1 MVSKHYKFDEDTVS
15 KISTIKEAKGIRTEK
30 NVIVE
35 AIDHYILSEMIE
47 HDSLEYKN
55 MRMIKE
61 LTDQVEKLYKKT
73 NNIDLNVSINNLFL
87 TGEFEMQRHPRGI
100 IHRDTLESYY
110 LVEARKEVQKSIR
123 EKASNN
129 RKSIVKNSSQEE
141 NETKES
147 EFEVK
152 ENKSEIDNDDWLNV

>member
-1 MVSKHYKFDEDTVS
+1 MVSKHYKFDEDTIS
-15 KISTIKEAKGIRTEK
+15 KINTIKEAKGIRTEK

-47 HDSLEYKN
+47 YDSLEYKN
-55 MRMIKE
+55 MQMIKE

-87 TGEFEMQRHPRGI
+87 AGEFEMQRHPRGI

-110 LVEARKEVQKSIR
+110 LVEARKEIQKSIR
-123 EKASNN
+123 EKDSHN
-129 RKSIVKNSSQEE
+129 RKRVVKDASQP
-141 NETKES
+141 TKES
-147 EFEVK
+147 EMR
-152 ENKSEIDNDDWLNV
+152 KSIIDDDDWLNV

>member
-1 MVSKHYKFDEDTVS
+1 MVSKHYKFDEDTIS
-15 KISTIKEAKGIRTEK
+15 KINTIKEAKGIGTEK

-61 LTDQVEKLYKKT
+61 LTNQVEKLYKKT

-100 IHRDTLESYY
+100 IHRDILESYY

-123 EKASNN
+123 EKDSHNRKRIVKDASEPTKEMAGKESEM
-129 RKSIVKNSSQEE
+129 RKSI
-141 NETKES
+141 
-147 EFEVK
+147 
-152 ENKSEIDNDDWLNV
+152 IDDDDWLNV

>member
-1 MVSKHYKFDEDTVS
+1 MISKHYKFDEDTIS
-15 KISTIKEAKGIRTEK
+15 KINTIKEAKGIGTEK

-61 LTDQVEKLYKKT
+61 LTEKVEKLYKKT
-73 NNIDLNVSINNLFL
+73 NNIDLNVTINNLFL
-87 TGEFEMQRHPRGI
+87 TGEFEMQRHPKGI
-100 IHRDTLESYY
+100 IHRDLFESYY
-110 LVEARKEVQKSIR
+110 LVAAKKEVQKFIR
-123 EKASNN
+123 EKDSNN
-129 RKSIVKNSSQEE
+129 RFYNDR
-141 NETKES
+141 KEY
-147 EFEVK
+147 VK

>member
-1 MVSKHYKFDEDTVS
+1 MVSKHYKFDEDTIS
-15 KISTIKEAKGIRTEK
+15 KINTIKEAKGIGTEK

-55 MRMIKE
+55 MRMIQE
-61 LTDQVEKLYKKT
+61 LTDQVAKLYKKT

-123 EKASNN
+123 EKDSHN
-129 RKSIVKNSSQEE
+129 RKSIVKNASQVE
-141 NETKES
+141 NEIEEKET
-147 EFEVK
+147 EIK
-152 ENKSEIDNDDWLNV
+152 KSIVDDDWLNV

>member
-1 MVSKHYKFDEDTVS
+1 
-15 KISTIKEAKGIRTEK
+15 
-30 NVIVE
+30 
-35 AIDHYILSEMIE
+35 MIE

-61 LTDQVEKLYKKT
+61 LTDQVAKLYKKT

-87 TGEFEMQRHPRGI
+87 AGEFEMQRHPRGI

-123 EKASNN
+123 EKDSHN
-129 RKSIVKNSSQEE
+129 RKSIVKNASQVE
-141 NETKES
+141 NEIEEKET
-147 EFEVK
+147 EIK
-152 ENKSEIDNDDWLNV
+152 KSIVDDDWLNV

>member
-1 MVSKHYKFDEDTVS
+1 MISKHYKFDEDTIS
-15 KISTIKEAKGIRTEK
+15 KINTIKEAKGIGTEK

-61 LTDQVEKLYKKT
+61 LTEKVEKLYKKT
-73 NNIDLNVSINNLFL
+73 NNIDLNVTINNLFL
-87 TGEFEMQRHPRGI
+87 TGEFEMQRHPKGI
-100 IHRDTLESYY
+100 IHRDLFESYY
-110 LVEARKEVQKSIR
+110 LVAAKKEVQKFIR
-123 EKASNN
+123 EKDSNN
-129 RKSIVKNSSQEE
+129 RFYNDR
-141 NETKES
+141 KES
-147 EFEVK
+147 VK

>member
-1 MVSKHYKFDEDTVS
+1 MVSKHYKFDEDTIS
-15 KISTIKEAKGIRTEK
+15 KINTIKEAKGIRTEK

-47 HDSLEYKN
+47 YDSLEYKN

-87 TGEFEMQRHPRGI
+87 AGEFEMQRHPRGI

-110 LVEARKEVQKSIR
+110 LVEARKEIQKSIR
-123 EKASNN
+123 EKDSHN
-129 RKSIVKNSSQEE
+129 RKRVVKDASQP
-141 NETKES
+141 TKES
-147 EFEVK
+147 EMR
-152 ENKSEIDNDDWLNV
+152 KSIIDDDDWLNV

>member
-1 MVSKHYKFDEDTVS
+1 MVSKHYKFDEDTIS
-15 KISTIKEAKGIRTEK
+15 KINTIKEAKGIGTEK

-61 LTDQVEKLYKKT
+61 LTDQVAKLYKKT

-87 TGEFEMQRHPRGI
+87 AGEFEMQRHPRGI

-123 EKASNN
+123 EKDSHN
-129 RKSIVKNSSQEE
+129 RKRIFTDASQTTKKMEDKKAKMKKSIL
-141 NETKES
+141 
-147 EFEVK
+147 
-152 ENKSEIDNDDWLNV
+152 DDDDWLNV

>member
-1 MVSKHYKFDEDTVS
+1 MVSKHYKFDEDTIS
-15 KISTIKEAKGIRTEK
+15 KINTIKEAKGIGTEK

-55 MRMIKE
+55 MRMIQE
-61 LTDQVEKLYKKT
+61 LTDQVAKLYKKT

-123 EKASNN
+123 EKDSHNRKRIVKDASQPTKEMEGKESEM
-129 RKSIVKNSSQEE
+129 RKSI
-141 NETKES
+141 
-147 EFEVK
+147 
-152 ENKSEIDNDDWLNV
+152 IDDDDWLNV

>member
-1 MVSKHYKFDEDTVS
+1 MVSKHYKFDEDTIS
-15 KISTIKEAKGIRTEK
+15 KINTIKEAKGIGTEK

-61 LTDQVEKLYKKT
+61 LTDQVEKLYKKA

-87 TGEFEMQRHPRGI
+87 TGEYEMQRYPKGI

-110 LVEARKEVQKSIR
+110 LVEARKEVQKAIR
-123 EKASNN
+123 EKDSHNRKRIVKDASQSTRESEM
-129 RKSIVKNSSQEE
+129 RKSI
-141 NETKES
+141 
-147 EFEVK
+147 
-152 ENKSEIDNDDWLNV
+152 IDDDDWLNV

>member
-1 MVSKHYKFDEDTVS
+1 MVSKHYKFDEDTIS
-15 KISTIKEAKGIRTEK
+15 KINTIKEAKVIGTEK

-55 MRMIKE
+55 MRMIQE
-61 LTDQVEKLYKKT
+61 LTDQVAKLYKKT

-110 LVEARKEVQKSIR
+110 FVEARKEVQKSIR
-123 EKASNN
+123 EKDSHNRKRIVKDASQPTKEMEEKESEM
-129 RKSIVKNSSQEE
+129 RKSI
-141 NETKES
+141 
-147 EFEVK
+147 
-152 ENKSEIDNDDWLNV
+152 IDDDDWLNV

>member
-1 MVSKHYKFDEDTVS
+1 MVSKHYKFDEDTIS
-15 KISTIKEAKGIRTEK
+15 KINTIKEAKGIRTEK

-87 TGEFEMQRHPRGI
+87 AGEFEMQRHPRGI

-110 LVEARKEVQKSIR
+110 LVEARKEIQKSIR
-123 EKASNN
+123 EKDSHN
-129 RKSIVKNSSQEE
+129 RKRVVKDASQP
-141 NETKES
+141 TKES
-147 EFEVK
+147 EMR
-152 ENKSEIDNDDWLNV
+152 KSIIDDDDWLNV

>member
-1 MVSKHYKFDEDTVS
+1 MVSKHYKFDEDTIS
-15 KISTIKEAKGIRTEK
+15 KINTIKEAKKIGTEK

-123 EKASNN
+123 EKDSNN
-129 RKSIVKNSSQEE
+129 RKSTFKNAPQSKNKLKER
-141 NETKES
+141 ES
-147 EFEVK
+147 EIK
-152 ENKSEIDNDDWLNV
+152 KSIIDDDDWLNV